1 MKKHNKITIKK
12 SVLVVMATLS
22 AVATASIGICVKD
35 FFIKNNNNYIA
46 VTDDELTTELSSDTS
61 NSELSDNTIYT
72 DRDSTGVLGETIEK
86 DTLNLGANDE
96 YDYSFAYQEKVDG
109 YDYYIRVNRAA
120 NCVTIYGL
128 DDSGFYSVPL
138 RAMICSTGEATPL
151 GVYTT
156 SDMYTWRMLEGDVFG
171 QYAIRIH
178 GSIMFHS
185 VPYYTPNKNDIEY
198 EEYNKLGKKASL
210 GCIRLK
216 VEDEKWIYDNC
227 PAGTTVDIYD
237 DAEHPGP
244 LGKPSAMKINLG
256 CGWDPTD
263 PDENNPW
270 KHYVASLTGV
280 SDHTVE
286 RGDLTFN
293 VMDGVKAMDMYGNDV
308 SECISING
316 NVDLYTPG
324 TYELVYTA
332 SDGTGNNISYISEVT
347 VIDTIAPVITSYPV
361 NKLVTSLTGEVTDD
375 FLREGMTV
383 TDADIEMDPSD
394 IILTYEPIHEGF
406 NDISYTITDIAGN
419 TTEYSQSIF
428 VDTVAPQIILNEDKN
443 IPEDIEVVDEAY
455 ARSRVLDVIEE
466 NGIDSDGVII
476 TIKKIKKSVYHITYS
491 CTDFYGNESIVTEE
505 LVRP

>member
-1 MKKHNKITIKK
+1 MT
-12 SVLVVMATLS
+12 TLS
-22 AVATASIGICVKD
+22 AVVTVSIGICVKD

-46 VTDDELTTELSSDTS
+46 VTNDNLATEPVSDAPDTSLSSEYT
-61 NSELSDNTIYT
+61 LDN
-72 DRDSTGVLGETIEK
+72 RPATGVLGETIEK

-96 YDYSFAYQEKVDG
+96 YDYSFDYQAKVEG

-120 NCVTIYGL
+120 NCVTVYGL

-156 SDMYTWRMLEGDVFG
+156 SDMYEWRMLEGDVFG

-198 EEYNKLGKKASL
+198 EEYNKLGEKASL

-216 VEDEKWIYDNC
+216 VEDEKWLYDNC

-237 DAEHPGP
+237 DADHPGP

-270 KHYVASLTGV
+270 RHYVASLTGV
-280 SDHTVE
+280 ADHVVE

-293 VMDGVKAMDMYGNDV
+293 VMDGVKAMDIYGNDV
-308 SECISING
+308 SECISVNG
-316 NVDLYTPG
+316 TVDLYVPG
-324 TYELVYTA
+324 IYELTYTA
-332 SDGTGNNISYISEVT
+332 SDGTGNNISYISKVT
-347 VIDTIAPVITSYPV
+347 VTDTIAPVIESYPV
-361 NKLVTSLTGEVTDD
+361 NRLITSSTGEVNDD
-375 FLREGMTV
+375 FLKEGMVV
-383 TDADIEMDPSD
+383 TDAGLEINPDE

-406 NDISYTITDIAGN
+406 NEIKYTITDIAGN
-419 TTEYSQSIF
+419 TTEYSQNIF
-428 VDTVAPQIILNEDKN
+428 ADTIAPQIILTEDKT
-443 IPEDIEVVDEAY
+443 ISDDVEVVDEAY
-455 ARSRVLDVIEE
+455 ARTRIIDVIEE

-476 TIKKIKKSVYHITYS
+476 TIKRLKHSVYKITYK

-505 LVRP
+505 VVRP